1 MAATFLSALSVRAQV
16 TVRLQQP
23 PPNQLK
29 VADMWKIT
37 IINNARQ
44 ARRVYLQGTATEARD
59 GQVIDAQSAQFDLP
73 PGTKMITGRDV
84 EPVKANSSN
93 SKYKNIV
100 LQTGTVPSGEYTIC
114 VYVKDAKTGET
125 LGSDCIVQTVQNV
138 SLVLIAPQDEGEVS
152 QELPQ
157 FVWTTTPLMGGGAK
171 YTVRIVEIL
180 GNQTPYN
187 AMQSRGSF
195 YEKEGVPGVTFQYPV
210 SAPKLV
216 SGKNYA
222 WQVTAYS
229 NGVKVSESE
238 VWKFTYGSSTIVVAP
253 PKDLKLKIAAKFE
266 KAYGGSGRDAAYCVR
281 EAKDSGYVLAGYT
294 TSFGG
299 GQDDAYLVKTDPG
312 GTLEWSQTYGG
323 DNDEAF
329 YGVDRTQDGGYIAV
343 GYTRSFD
350 TPNSD
355 AFVVK
360 VDAKG
365 NLQWSKTIGG
375 GSNDAAY
382 SVAQTDDGGYIVAGV
397 LGTGDDYD
405 AYLIRLNGNGSVRW
419 ARNFGGMEYD
429 IFKSVRQTRG
439 GFIAAGYTRSY
450 GLGNDDAYVV
460 FVDEEGTLQWATS
473 IGNQLVDRGYS
484 IVEPHGTMFVI
495 VGYTLDDQDNGFD
508 LFMTAVGRSGERQ
521 WGRTYHVGPIDE
533 GAAAT
538 ATKEGEV
545 IAAGYTRGGSMSQT
559 GGVYLVKVN
568 IDGAVQWSRLYQG
581 SAPDAATAV
590 DGTSDHGF
598 IVAGWASGIEGGDAL
613 LIKTDSQGNAGCD
626 ETDPKTN
633 ATPARISSASG
644 SLFGLGANLASPSS
658 SAAPATTVETPICP
672 K

>member
-1 MAATFLSALSVRAQV
+1 MLLAVSSARSQV
-16 TVRLQQP
+16 TVQLQQP

-37 IINNARQ
+37 IVNNSRQ
-44 ARRVYLQGTATEARD
+44 SRRVYLQGTATEARD
-59 GQVIDAQSAQFDLP
+59 GQVVDAQSAQFDLP
-73 PGTKMITGRDV
+73 AGIKRITGRDV
-84 EPVKANSSN
+84 EPVKVNASN
-93 SKYKNIV
+93 SKYKSIV
-100 LQTGTVPSGEYTIC
+100 LQSGTVPSGEYTIC

-125 LGSDCIVQTVQNV
+125 LGSDCLVQTVQNV
-138 SLVLIAPQDEGEVS
+138 SLVLISPSDEGEILE
-152 QELPQ
+152 ELPQ
-157 FVWTTTPLMGGGAK
+157 FVWTTTPLMGTGAK
-171 YTVRIVEIL
+171 YTLRIVEIL

-187 AMQSRGSF
+187 AMQSSGSV
-195 YEKEGVPGVTFQYPV
+195 YRKEDIPGMTFQYPV
-210 SAPKLV
+210 SAPKLDA
-216 SGKNYA
+216 GKDYA
-222 WQVTAYS
+222 WQVTAFS

-238 VWKFTYGSSTIVVAP
+238 VWKFTYGSATVVVAP
-253 PKDLKLKIAAKFE
+253 QKDLKLKLASRFE

-281 EAKDSGYVLAGYT
+281 EAKDSGYILAGYT

-299 GQDDAYLVKTDPG
+299 GHDDAYLVKTAPD

-323 DNDEAF
+323 DNDDAF

-360 VDAKG
+360 VDARG
-365 NLQWSKTIGG
+365 TLQWSKTIGG

-382 SVAQTDDGGYIVAGV
+382 SVAQTDDGGYIVAGL

-419 ARNFGGMEYD
+419 SRNFGGMDYD

-450 GLGNDDAYVV
+450 GLGNDDAYLV
-460 FVDEEGTLQWATS
+460 FVNEEGMLQWATS
-473 IGNQLVDRGYS
+473 IGNLSVDRGYS
-484 IVEPHGTMFVI
+484 VVEPHGTLFV
-495 VGYTLDDQDNGFD
+495 VTGYTLDEQSGGFN
-508 LFMTAVGRSGERQ
+508 LFMAAVDRSGARQ

-533 GAAAT
+533 GYAAT

-545 IAAGYTRGGSMSQT
+545 IAVGYTRGATLTQT
-559 GGVYLVKVN
+559 GGVYLLKVN
-568 IDGAVQWSRLYQG
+568 VDGALQWSKLYQG
-581 SAPDAATAV
+581 SAASSATAIDV
-590 DGTSDHGF
+590 TSDRGF
-598 IVAGWASGIEGGDAL
+598 VVAGWASGIEGGDAL
-613 LIKTDSQGNAGCD
+613 LIKTDALGAAGCD
-626 ETDPKTN
+626 ETDPKTD
-633 ATPARISSASG
+633 TSPARISSATG
-644 SLFGLGANLASPSS
+644 SLFGLGANQASPSS
-658 SAAPATTVETPICP
+658 ASAPASTVETPICP